1 MHLPIETI
9 KKIIVGSGFVS
20 EADFDDAAKTA
31 SELNKD
37 IVDILIFRG
46 AINEDTVGKL
56 IAEHYGIPFANI
68 RRLNIPPEIL
78 SQIPEKMA
86 RVYKIVPFGQEGKV
100 LKVAME
106 NPEDFEAL
114 EFAKRH
120 TGLEIEQYFAT
131 RDDLVKGLG
140 QYKKGI
146 KEDFEKIISEN
157 IKKIGAP
164 EVGSEEEEDLAKLAE
179 KVPIIK
185 ILDTIFSYAISE
197 KASDI
202 HIERQEE
209 EVVIRFRIDGVLRD
223 IVKFP
228 KGVEAALV
236 ARIKILSNLKIDE
249 HRVPQDG
256 RYKFIIDEDVV
267 SLRISIIPGF
277 YGENVV
283 MRLLQETNR
292 PSSLE
297 ELGLVGHNL
306 EIIRANI
313 TRPHGMILVTGPTG
327 SGKTTTLYSILNI
340 LNTIEVKICTI
351 EDPIEYAIGR
361 VTQIQVNTKT
371 GVEFATGLRALMR
384 HDPDIIMVGE
394 IRDNETAEIAIHSAL
409 TGHLVLSTL
418 HTNTAAGA
426 IPRFLDMGS
435 EDFLLAS
442 TLNVVIA
449 QRLVRKICSSCIV
462 KYTPDEMIR
471 KKLSKD
477 LGNSLEGQKFY
488 KGQGCGQCNHKG
500 YVGRIGIYEA
510 LAVTEKIRSLITQ
523 RATSDEIQKQAIT
536 EGMTTM
542 LQDGLDKV
550 SSGLTTIEEVIRV
563 VREN

>member
-1 MHLPIETI
+1 MHLTPEII
-9 KKIIVGSGFVS
+9 KKIIVGSGFVKEKEFD
-20 EADFDDAAKTA
+20 EASKTA
-31 SELNKD
+31 FELGKE
-37 IVDILIFRG
+37 ITDILIFRG
-46 AINEDTVGKL
+46 LINEDTVGKL
-56 IAEHYGIPFANI
+56 ISDHFGVPFANV
-68 RRLNIPPEIL
+68 RRLNIPPEVL
-78 SQIPEKMA
+78 SLIPEKMA
-86 RVYKIVPFGQEGKV
+86 RVYKAVPFEKVGGK

-120 TGLEIEQYFAT
+120 TGLIIEPHFAT
-131 RDDLVKGLG
+131 RDDLAKALG
-140 QYKKGI
+140 QYRKSI

-157 IKKIGAP
+157 IKKVEPG
-164 EVGSEEEEDLAKLAE
+164 EEEDLAKAAG
-179 KVPIIK
+179 KVPVVK
-185 ILDTIFSYAISE
+185 TLDTIFGYALSE

-202 HIERQEE
+202 HIETQEE
-209 EVVIRFRIDGVLRD
+209 EVVVRFRIDGTLRD

-228 KGVEAALV
+228 RGIEIGLV

-249 HRVPQDG
+249 HRIPQDG
-256 RYKFIIDEDVV
+256 RYKFILDDDVV

-292 PSSLE
+292 PLSLE
-297 ELGLVGHNL
+297 ELGLTGHNL
-306 EIIRANI
+306 DVLRA
-313 TRPHGMILVTGPTG
+313 V
-327 SGKTTTLYSILNI
+327 LNI

-361 VTQIQVNTKT
+361 VTQIQVNPKT
-371 GVEFATGLRALMR
+371 GVEFSAGLRALMR

-394 IRDNETAEIAIHSAL
+394 IRDKETAEIAIHSAL

-426 IPRFLDMGS
+426 IPRFLDMGA

-442 TLNVVIA
+442 TLNVIIA
-449 QRLVRKICSSCIV
+449 QRLVRKICNSCIT
-462 KYTPDEMIR
+462 KYSPGEVIL

-477 LGNSLEGQKFY
+477 LGIDLGGQKFY
-488 KGQGCGQCNHKG
+488 KGEGCGQCGQKG
-500 YVGRIGIYEA
+500 YTGRIGIYEA
-510 LAVTEKIRSLITQ
+510 LEITEKIKELVTN
-523 RATSDEIQKQAIT
+523 RATSDDIQKTAIS
-536 EGMTTM
+536 EGMVTM

>member
-1 MHLPIETI
+1 MQLPVETL

-31 SELNKD
+31 AELNKQ

-56 IAEHYGIPFANI
+56 ISEHYGIPFANI
-68 RRLNIPPEIL
+68 KKVNIEPEIL
-78 SQIPEKMA
+78 SLIPEKMA
-86 RVYKIVPFGQEGKV
+86 RIYRIVPFGKEDKK
-100 LKVAME
+100 LKLAME

-120 TGLEIEQYFAT
+120 TGLEIDQYYAI
-131 RDDLVKGLG
+131 RDDMVKALG

-157 IKKIGAP
+157 IKKI
-164 EVGSEEEEDLAKLAE
+164 VGGEAEEEDLVKAAE
-179 KVPIIK
+179 KVPVVK

-202 HIERQEE
+202 HIETQEK

-228 KGVEAALV
+228 RGIEPAIV

-256 RYKFIIDEDVV
+256 RYKFILDDDVI

-283 MRLLQETNR
+283 MRLLAETNR
-292 PSSLE
+292 PLSLE
-297 ELGLVGHNL
+297 ELGLIGHNL
-306 EIIRANI
+306 ELIRENI

-351 EDPIEYAIGR
+351 EDPIEYGISR

-371 GVEFATGLRALMR
+371 GVEFATGLRALLR

-442 TLNVVIA
+442 TVNVIIA
-449 QRLVRKICSSCIV
+449 QRLVRKICSGCII
-462 KYTPDEMIR
+462 KYTPEEAIR

-477 LGNSLEGQKFY
+477 LGITLEDQKFY
-488 KGQGCGQCNHKG
+488 KGQGCSQCNHKG
-500 YVGRIGIYEA
+500 YTGRIGIYEA
-510 LAVTEKIRSLITQ
+510 LSVNEKIRNLITQ
-523 RATSDEIQKQAIT
+523 RATSDVIQRQAVAD
-536 EGMTTM
+536 GMITM

>member
-1 MHLPIETI
+1 VQE
-9 KKIIVGSGFVS
+9 S
-20 EADFDDAAKTA
+20 DYDNAAKNAT
-31 SELNKD
+31 ELGKD
-37 IVDILIFRG
+37 VLDILIFRG
-46 AINEDTVGKL
+46 FINEETVGKL
-56 IAEHYGIPFANI
+56 MADHFEVPYANI
-68 RRLNIPPEIL
+68 RRLSVPPEVL
-78 SQIPEKMA
+78 ALVPEKMA
-86 RVYKIVPFGQEGKV
+86 RVYRVVPFAKEGGK
-100 LKVAME
+100 LKLAME

-120 TGLEIEQYFAT
+120 TGLVIEPYFAT
-131 RDDLVKGLG
+131 RDDLAKALG
-140 QYKKGI
+140 QYKKSI

-157 IKKIGAP
+157 IKKVETG
-164 EVGSEEEEDLAKLAE
+164 EEEDLAKAAE
-179 KVPIIK
+179 KVSVVK
-185 ILDTIFSYAISE
+185 TLDTIFGFAISE

-202 HIERQEE
+202 HIETQEK
-209 EVVIRFRIDGVLRD
+209 EVVVRFRIDGVLRD

-228 KGVEAALV
+228 RGVETAIV

-249 HRVPQDG
+249 HRIPQDG
-256 RYKFIIDEDVV
+256 RYKFILDDDVV

-292 PSSLE
+292 ALSLE
-297 ELGLVGHNL
+297 ELGLTGHNL
-306 EIIRANI
+306 EVLRSNI
-313 TRPHGMILVTGPTG
+313 TKPHGMILVTGPTG

-351 EDPIEYAIGR
+351 EDPIEYGVGR
-361 VTQIQVNTKT
+361 VTQIQVNPKT
-371 GVEFATGLRALMR
+371 GVEFSAGLRALLR

-394 IRDNETAEIAIHSAL
+394 IRDEETAEIAIHSAL

-426 IPRFLDMGS
+426 IPRFLDMGA

-442 TLNVVIA
+442 TVNVIIA
-449 QRLVRKICSSCIV
+449 QRLVRKICTSCIT
-462 KYTPDEMIR
+462 KYTPSDVIL

-477 LGNSLEGQKFY
+477 LGVSLEEQKFY
-488 KGQGCGQCNHKG
+488 KGQGCTQCNHKG
-500 YVGRIGIYEA
+500 YSGRIGIYEI
-510 LAVTEKIRSLITQ
+510 LEVTEKIKGLITEKSS
-523 RATSDEIQKQAIT
+523 SDEIEKVGVS
-536 EGMTTM
+536 EDMVTM
-542 LQDGLDKV
+542 MQDGLDKV